1 MTVNTPMR
9 YTHVDTPIGTLL
21 VAGDDTGLRLISFP
35 TEARKR
41 RIDPSWR
48 RDQRAFSDVR
58 SQLLAYFAGDLTE
71 FDLPLA
77 PDGTTFQLTVWDALK
92 NIPYGTTIS
101 YGDLARRI
109 GRPSASRAVGS
120 ANGSN
125 PLPIVIPCHRVIG
138 SDGTLT
144 GFGGGLPTKSALL
157 SLERGVCSGNDPQLV
172 IGFPGAQSPHTD

>member
-1 MTVNTPMR
+1 MIVNSPMR
-9 YTHVDTPIGTLL
+9 YAHADTPIGTLL

-35 TEARKR
+35 AEAKKR
-41 RIDPSWR
+41 RIEPSWR
-48 RDQRAFSDVR
+48 RDQSAFSDVR
-58 SQLLAYFAGDLTE
+58 GQLLAYFAGDLTE

-77 PDGTTFQLTVWDALK
+77 PDGTTFQLIVWDALK

-101 YGDLARRI
+101 YGELARRI
-109 GRPSASRAVGS
+109 GRPNASRAVGA

-138 SDGTLT
+138 SDGRLT

-157 SLERGVCSGNDPQLV
+157 SLERGTCAGNDPQLA
-172 IGFPGAQSPHTD
+172 IGFPGT